1 MISVVFKNG
10 YNNSFGGKEY
20 TYKDYENAEVG
31 DIVAVNTCNGLG
43 VAQVTRINIFSFEID
58 EDKLKTVE
66 KIIKSAKEQA
76 EEVKT
81 KYEKEMQMRAFVKTA
96 RKVTLLNELR
106 AVGGATQYAF
116 LDSLTLEE
124 LEVLY
129 KKIKG

>member
-81 KYEKEMQMRAFVKTA
+81 KYEKEMLIKMIFH
-96 RKVTLLNELR
+96 NIFI
-106 AVGGATQYAF
+106 QYFFKEIIAIITIN
-116 LDSLTLEE
+116 LMM
-124 LEVLY
+124 
-129 KKIKG
+129 KKI